1 MNSFYRLLP
10 VLYCAKENPKATGL
24 VFKKG
29 YFEGGGHIGLTST
42 FEEMVS
48 PTKGMVHVHGTPPGY
63 VQPFTITV
71 RTHITISHK
80 DFKEQYLIKGIEAQ
94 TSTKI
99 REFYER
105 IKNEQWLVCYR

>member
-10 VLYCAKENPKATGL
+10 VLYCAKENPKTTGL

-29 YFEGGGHIGLTST
+29 YFERGGHIGLTST
-42 FEEMVS
+42 FEEMD
-48 PTKGMVHVHGTPPGY
+48 KGMVQVLGTVPS
-63 VQPFTITV
+63 VVSPFTITV

-80 DFKEQYLIKGIEAQ
+80 DFKEQYLIKGIGGQ
-94 TSTKI
+94 TSDKI

-105 IKNEQWLVCYR
+105 TKNEQWLVHYT